1 MDIVIADDET
11 WEKRFQKRI
20 NALGQ
25 VRDSPQ
31 YIEIIVML
39 RFGDLQDEEI
49 PHSPDPYR
57 TCSKRQWE
65 ADMKKWRQALKKLTC
80 SSAFAS

>member
-1 MDIVIADDET
+1 MDIVSADDET

-20 NALGQ
+20 NVLVH
-25 VRDSPQ
+25 VRNSPQ
-31 YIEIIVML
+31 YIDITVRL
-39 RFGDLQDEEI
+39 RFGDLQDEDI

-65 ADMKKWRQALKKLTC
+65 ADMKRWRQALRKLTC